1 MKKYFII
8 LLALCNTVLIVTSC
22 KSRCER
28 GREKAL
34 NMPKDTKLVG
44 VWRMLDIQTLEE
56 IEYMILKAN
65 GVRKEGFTPEN
76 INSTDVWYTIDNYFY
91 TYNCNKSD
99 EMTEKYKY
107 SIVNDTLK
115 ILIGSGYGYRYQN
128 YVRVKE
134 R

>member
-1 MKKYFII
+1 MKKFFII
-8 LLALCNTVLIVTSC
+8 LLVLCNTALIVTSC
-22 KSRCER
+22 KSRCTR
-28 GREKAL
+28 GEEKAL

-44 VWRMLDIQTLEE
+44 IWRMLDIQTLEE

-65 GVRKEGFTPEN
+65 GVRKEGFTTQN
-76 INSTDVWYTIDNYFY
+76 ITSTDVWYTIDSYFY

-99 EMTEKYKY
+99 EMTEKEKY
-107 SIVNDTLK
+107 VIKDDTLK
-115 ILIGSGYGYRYQN
+115 ILVLHGYGYKYRY